1 MKTPWMIIFGFKRK
15 INGNILFNLRE
26 NKSLLPQNK
35 MLPGRIVGVG
45 AFDEG
50 VENSIKFILH
60 GFS

>member
-1 MKTPWMIIFGFKRK
+1 MEADEIQWIQGGKAG
-15 INGNILFNLRE
+15 
-26 NKSLLPQNK
+26 LLPQSK
-35 MLPGRIVGVG
+35 MLPGRIVGAG